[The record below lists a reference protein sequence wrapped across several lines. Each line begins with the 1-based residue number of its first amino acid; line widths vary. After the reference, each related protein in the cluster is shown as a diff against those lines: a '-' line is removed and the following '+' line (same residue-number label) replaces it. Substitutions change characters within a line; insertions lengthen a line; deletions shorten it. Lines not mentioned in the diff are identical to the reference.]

1 MFSLPFMKGEMLVA
15 EKRKDSKGR
24 NLLTGESQR
33 KDGTYMYRYT
43 DAFKVRQAIYAN
55 TLNELRIKE
64 KQIQKDLDEEIYT
77 NKGRMT
83 VEQLLLFYHSLNS
96 KWKPATASRH
106 TSILKRVQQHKISQM
121 SITDVKQSHIKKFYL
136 ELYEEGRKP
145 ASILPYHSSLKCAFE
160 IAVDDDWVRKNP
172 CRFRFYD
179 LFKPEKEDRVA
190 LTSVQEH
197 NFLEFVRTSKK
208 HNWYYDIFVL
218 MLETG
223 LRLSETCGLCLEDI
237 DLKNRELHVQ
247 RQLCPYTRIDGVS
260 RLSIGDLKSDSAER
274 TLYITNKAYESL
286 LRLIKRRNAETT
298 VEPIIDGQSLFLLKS
313 RKGLKL
319 VTHTMISYHLK
330 EIVKDYNNTHND
342 KLPNITAHVLRHT
355 FCTKMY
361 DKGIDVKTLQYVMG
375 HAKISTTLNIYTHMS
390 KNMAVNNMKQLCDN
404 A

>member
-1 MFSLPFMKGEMLVA
+1 MLVA

-43 DAFKVRQAIYAN
+43 DAFKVRQAVYAN

-83 VEQLLLFYHSLNS
+83 VEQLLLFYHSLNL
-96 KWKPATASRH
+96 KWKPATAAKHKSV
-106 TSILKRVQQHKISQM
+106 LKVIKEHAISQM
-121 SITDVKQSHIKKFYL
+121 LISDVKQSHVKKFYL
-136 ELYEEGRKP
+136 ELHKEGRKP
-145 ASILPYHSSLKCAFE
+145 ESILPYHSSLKCAFD
-160 IAVDDDWVRKNP
+160 IAVDDDWIRKNP
-172 CRFRFYD
+172 CRFKFYD
-179 LFKPEKEDRVA
+179 LFQSEKTERVA
-190 LTSVQEH
+190 LTSTQEH
-197 NFLEFVRTSKK
+197 NFLEFIRTSER
-208 HNWYYDIFVL
+208 HSWYYDIFVL

-223 LRLSETCGLCLEDI
+223 LRLSETCGLCLDDI
-237 DLKNRELHVQ
+237 DLKKRELHIQ

-260 RLSIGDLKSDSAER
+260 RLSIGDLKSESADR

-286 LRLIKRRNAETT
+286 ARLIKRRNIETT
-298 VEPIIDGQSLFLLKS
+298 IEPIIDGQSLFLLKS

-330 EIVKDYNNTHND
+330 EIVKDYNSTHKD

-361 DKGIDVKTLQYVMG
+361 DKGIGVKTLQYIMG

-390 KNMAVNNMKQLCDN
+390 KGTAVDNMKRLCDSI
-404 A
+404 